1 MRVFYDAHFVVSGWN
16 GQYLEADEINLHGS
30 RGRKISFKKT
40 KMPRVLLLG
49 DSQVVASASKLEEMP
64 ESQLEGV
71 LGNKIVCTS
80 LAAGGWG
87 QDQQLLNLKRFFRTQ
102 KAELVALWF
111 TPMNDVANNLFP
123 THFPENGWAK
133 PTFWLE
139 NDSLVGPNERQ
150 NSLIYA
156 TPRIRILEPLKLLY
170 QQPFIFKRDQ
180 KWERKRLPENDQSIS
195 DVTTAIEINSFVDRL
210 DISCSDHWFYKYENF
225 ENGKNSFSLWIDKV
239 SPRMEYGLKLTNK
252 LLHEINE
259 VCTANNSKLLI
270 FWTEFQP
277 GFNDFPSRKFK
288 QPFEYFKI
296 KEKIYRF
303 SHEAYS
309 KNMKKIMEGL
319 PSLAISL
326 KAQKWW
332 RSSEDS
338 HLNTSANAQVMSDL
352 ATHIRSLIL

>member
-139 NDSLVGPNERQ
+139 M
-150 NSLIYA
+150 IA
-156 TPRIRILEPLKLLY
+156 
-170 QQPFIFKRDQ
+170 
-180 KWERKRLPENDQSIS
+180 
-195 DVTTAIEINSFVDRL
+195 
-210 DISCSDHWFYKYENF
+210 
-225 ENGKNSFSLWIDKV
+225 
-239 SPRMEYGLKLTNK
+239 
-252 LLHEINE
+252 
-259 VCTANNSKLLI
+259 
-270 FWTEFQP
+270 
-277 GFNDFPSRKFK
+277 
-288 QPFEYFKI
+288 
-296 KEKIYRF
+296 
-303 SHEAYS
+303 
-309 KNMKKIMEGL
+309 
-319 PSLAISL
+319 
-326 KAQKWW
+326 
-332 RSSEDS
+332 
-338 HLNTSANAQVMSDL
+338 
-352 ATHIRSLIL
+352 